1 MTDGSPPTASDR
13 IAAIRAAMTED
24 AEAGAAFAEPVRA
37 AIEAALARVETL
49 AGSAP
54 HAEGATLLEHI
65 RARVSGLDPARL
77 EPRGGLAGLFDSRGK
92 RLKAFRAAYL
102 AAADTASSGAADLAE
117 RGAAIARRGE
127 DLEAVWGELRSG
139 VSALDDHL
147 AAGRAWLSDRADTPP
162 PSPVPPEAAAA
173 FEDMPEEPAPDA
185 PLEGEV
191 PAEGVVAQAEQVP
204 EAAGSAV
211 AASAT
216 EGPPADDI
224 PPIDATP
231 TETEAIP
238 EPVEPSAPE
247 TVAHATVA
255 PETITQTA
263 DADEGDTAVAE
274 RSSDPEPAPGSALA
288 SEPAPELTREPVPAT
303 VTTLPHPLETRLEAL
318 AALRARAVA
327 ALPRVRALQNAD
339 HAVPA
344 ALSSARDRIDVWSA
358 DWRDALGLSGRR
370 PRKVRPDAVRLAESK
385 QALIAGLGDAE
396 RCVSAATARRAEL
409 TPPVPAVEAPRAAA

>member
-13 IAAIRAAMTED
+13 IAAIRAAMTDD

-37 AIEAALARVETL
+37 AVEAALTRVETL

-54 HAEGATLLEHI
+54 HAEAAASLEHI
-65 RARVSGLDPARL
+65 RGHVSSLDPARL
-77 EPRGGLAGLFDSRGK
+77 EPRGGLGGLFDSRGK

-102 AAADTASSGAADLAE
+102 ASADAASSGAADLAD
-117 RGAAIARRGE
+117 RGAAIGRRGE
-127 DLEAVWGELRSG
+127 DLGAVWGELRSG

-147 AAGRAWLSDRADTPP
+147 EAGRAWLSDRADTPP
-162 PSPVPPEAAAA
+162 LSPVPPEAAAA
-173 FEDMPEEPAPDA
+173 FEDMAEEPAPDA
-185 PLEGEV
+185 PSDGQA
-191 PAEGVVAQAEQVP
+191 PAEGFVAPAEKVP
-204 EAAGSAV
+204 EAASSDV

-216 EGPPADDI
+216 EAPPADDI
-224 PPIDATP
+224 PPADATP

-238 EPVEPSAPE
+238 EPVEPSDPE

-255 PETITQTA
+255 PETITHTT
-263 DADEGDTAVAE
+263 DADEGDTALAE
-274 RSSDPEPAPGSALA
+274 PSSEPERAPGSALA
-288 SEPAPELTREPVPAT
+288 SEPAPEPEPAT

-344 ALSSARDRIDVWSA
+344 ALSSARDRIEAWRA
-358 DWRDALGLSGRR
+358 DWRDALGLSGKR
-370 PRKVRPDAVRLAESK
+370 PKRVRPDAVRLADSR
-385 QALIAGLGDAE
+385 QALIAGLGQAE
-396 RCVSAATARRAEL
+396 RTVAAARARLDEL
-409 TPPVPAVEAPRAAA
+409 SPPAPAVEAPRVAA